1 MIKKYMYLAVGAPLA
16 IAGVVALMSSAPETV
31 QAKDSAY
38 PGLIA
43 PRKVENKS
51 EPQDQGQKEKLRN
64 TASAILAPAAKKVQD
79 DNYNWRAQSRK
90 ETETMKRVK
99 AYVSQLP
106 GESFYEKFKLH
117 NARDAREV
125 LKVIGFP
132 PERVTDD
139 LIEAMRIRH
148 MAALKGDIF
157 HMSKETADQLSRLE
171 EFDPMYWEKEKE
183 YAKKYELDRKFLNSL
198 RKFTH
203 VKEDQ
208 AERMSYQASRKTY
221 AKQILI
227 RNENEIE
234 RLTDALLV
242 ADLGLDKNMRRYV
255 ISEIRAELTAMR
267 DNLKTKSDYPL
278 TVDLGRGVPKEVV
291 KQKFEAYQVAIGRV
305 NETLAMMDKKYPA
318 LVQKVPGAKKK

>member
-1 MIKKYMYLAVGAPLA
+1 
-16 IAGVVALMSSAPETV
+16 
-31 QAKDSAY
+31 
-38 PGLIA
+38 
-43 PRKVENKS
+43 
-51 EPQDQGQKEKLRN
+51 
-64 TASAILAPAAKKVQD
+64 
-79 DNYNWRAQSRK
+79 
-90 ETETMKRVK
+90 MKRVK

-125 LKVIGFP
+125 LKIMGLP
-132 PERVTDD
+132 PERVTNDM
-139 LIEAMRIRH
+139 IEAMRIRH
-148 MAALKGDIF
+148 MASMRGDILY
-157 HMSKETADQLSRLE
+157 MSKETADQLSQLE
-171 EFDPMYWEKEKE
+171 EYDPQFWEKEKE
-183 YAKKYELDRKFLNSL
+183 YAKKYKLDRKFLNNL

-203 VKEDQ
+203 VDEAQ

-255 ISEIRAELTAMR
+255 ISEIRAELTALR
-267 DNLKTKSDYPL
+267 DNLQMKSDYPL
-278 TVDLGRGVPKEVV
+278 TVDLGRGVPKDVV

-305 NETLAMMDKKYPA
+305 NETLTMMDQKYPVA
-318 LVQKVPGAKKK
+318 GQAVSSKKKK